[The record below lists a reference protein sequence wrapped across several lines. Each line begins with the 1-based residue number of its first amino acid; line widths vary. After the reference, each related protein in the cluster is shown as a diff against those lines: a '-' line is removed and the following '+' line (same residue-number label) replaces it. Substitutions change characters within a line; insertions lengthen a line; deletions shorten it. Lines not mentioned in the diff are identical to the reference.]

1 MILVACSGDN
11 SETNKNVKEVNAI
24 DVSEFVE
31 ITYEGLNSAGIAE
44 YTADYDAMV
53 EKIYTDELNQD
64 NNEDEDILEQ
74 LKEDLNIYLDNMTD
88 LSNDDEII
96 LSIDS
101 EHDRVKTTEKTLV
114 VSGLEEPKVLTT
126 EDVEENLDVE
136 FKGINGSGNF
146 KVYNQFDEPL
156 YDFHFPFEESN
167 ELNNGDEVVLEKDNM
182 NQDEL
187 LRIGYILD
195 ENFAPKFEVTGLTEM
210 ASTVKDINNYNEIKE
225 EIEEKMRDTKSAYF
239 VEANFQ
245 KYDYTGNLEE
255 WMYAAEEKKPFDGE
269 DEERLGSLIA
279 VYSMKDYDWNDGR
292 LVKDSTY
299 V

>member
-1 MILVACSGDN
+1 QNKEKVEAISIVKYKDDKIIKKGESTMMRNIYLLITILLVMILVACSGDN

-167 ELNNGDEVVLEKDNM
+167 ELNNGDEVVLEKDDM
-182 NQDEL
+182 NEDEL

-245 KYDYTGNLEE
+245 KYDY
-255 WMYAAEEKKPFDGE
+255 
-269 DEERLGSLIA
+269 
-279 VYSMKDYDWNDGR
+279 
-292 LVKDSTY
+292 
-299 V
+299 